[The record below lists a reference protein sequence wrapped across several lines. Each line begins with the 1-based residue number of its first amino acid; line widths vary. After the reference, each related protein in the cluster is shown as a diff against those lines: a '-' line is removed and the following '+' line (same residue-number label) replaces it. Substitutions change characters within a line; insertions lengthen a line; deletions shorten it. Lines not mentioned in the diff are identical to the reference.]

1 MNSIKLIFPVE
12 IMEESAIE
20 FRQEFFS
27 AGETSIS
34 GSYKFDMCR
43 HTYAEWLQ
51 ILKDNLSTETVNPKF
66 GVSETYF
73 AVNEENEIVGIINF
87 RHTLTEFYRDSGHI
101 GYSVRPSQRGK
112 GYATEM
118 LKAVLEK
125 AREAGLREVKLVCKQ
140 SNIASAS
147 VIKKNGGRLV
157 RTFGEETE
165 LREEYTIDIF
175 K

>member
-1 MNSIKLIFPVE
+1 MNKIKLIFPVE
-12 IMEESAIE
+12 SMEERAIE

-51 ILKDNLSTETVNPKF
+51 ILKDNLSKETVNPKF

-73 AVNEENEIVGIINF
+73 AVSEGNNIVGIINF
-87 RHTLTEFYRDSGHI
+87 RHDITPFYSNSGHI
-101 GYSVRPSQRGK
+101 GYSVRPTQRGK

-118 LKAVLEK
+118 LKAVLAK
-125 AREAGLREVKLVCKQ
+125 AKEAGLREVKLVCKQ
-140 SNIASAS
+140 SNVASAK
-147 VIKKNGGRLV
+147 VIEKNGGRLV
-157 RTFGEETE
+157 RTFGEVTE
-165 LREEYTIDIF
+165 LREEYVIDIS

>member
-1 MNSIKLIFPVE
+1 MNKIKLIFPVE
-12 IMEESAIE
+12 SLEERAIE

-34 GSYKFDMCR
+34 GSYKFDMNR

-51 ILKDNLSTETVNPKF
+51 ILRDSLSEETANPKF

-87 RHTLTEFYRDSGHI
+87 RHDITPFYSNSGHI
-101 GYSVRPSQRGK
+101 GYSVRPTQRGK

-118 LKAVLEK
+118 LKAVLDK
-125 AREAGLREVKLVCKQ
+125 AREVGLREVKLVCKQ
-140 SNIASAS
+140 SNIASAK
-147 VIKKNGGRLV
+147 VIMKNGGKSV
-157 RTFGEETE
+157 RVFEEDTE
-165 LREEYTIDIF
+165 FKKEYCIKI
-175 K
+175 

>member
-51 ILKDNLSTETVNPKF
+51 ILKDNLSAETVNPKF

-118 LKAVLEK
+118 LRAVLDK
-125 AREAGLREVKLVCKQ
+125 ARAAGLREVKLVCKQ
-140 SNIASAS
+140 SNIASAK
-147 VIKKNGGRLV
+147 VIIKNGGKLA
-157 RTFGEETE
+157 RTFGEDVDCK
-165 LREEYTIDIF
+165 EEYSIKI
-175 K
+175 

>member
-1 MNSIKLIFPVE
+1 MNKIRLIFPVE
-12 IMEESAIE
+12 SMEESAVE
-20 FRQEFFS
+20 FRQEFFA

-34 GSYKFDMCR
+34 GSYKFDMNR

-51 ILKDNLSTETVNPKF
+51 ILRGNLSLETVNPKF

-73 AVNEENEIVGIINF
+73 AVNEENEIVGIINL

-118 LKAVLEK
+118 LNAALEK
-125 AREAGLREVKLVCKQ
+125 AREAGLQEVKLVCKQ
-140 SNIASAS
+140 SNIASAK
-147 VIKKNGGRLV
+147 VIAKNGGKLV
-157 RTFGEETE
+157 RTFGEDEE
-165 LREEYTIDIF
+165 CREEYCIKI
-175 K
+175 